1 MIHKGMTRS
10 ETPMWVTQATR
21 NDPILA
27 MGDGP
32 GSHVRL
38 RGSDRL
44 VMAVGDSTRRIVCGR
59 RSAWF

>member
-27 MGDGP
+27 MGNSR

-38 RGSDRL
+38 RGADRL
-44 VMAVGDSTRRIVCGR
+44 VVAVGDPARHVVSGGR
-59 RSAWF
+59 PARL